1 MTNEQI
7 DKLKGRRLDVAFA
20 KALNVHSTWRYHE
33 NLDDAIAVLPA
44 EWGWRAGTCIDVD
57 AKYFA
62 TVWPHEVG
70 IAEFEQCEASNPA
83 TALCRAALKA
93 KLAAAEPAKRGDPCA
108 CGPEH
113 KPDCWNAEPAG
124 ESPDGWKCPQCEVV
138 NSRRFAMCVRCSA
151 ERVNACGQTW
161 AEFCAELDG
170 KPAADSPP
178 LHESQTTDDATAA
191 EPAGDGQDQGHR

>member
-1 MTNEQI
+1 MTNEHI
-7 DKLKGRRLDVAFA
+7 DKL
-20 KALNVHSTWRYHE
+20 
-33 NLDDAIAVLPA
+33 
-44 EWGWRAGTCIDVD
+44 
-57 AKYFA
+57 
-62 TVWPHEVG
+62 
-70 IAEFEQCEASNPA
+70 
-83 TALCRAALKA
+83 AA
-93 KLAAAEPAKRGDPCA
+93 
-108 CGPEH
+108 
-113 KPDCWNAEPAG
+113 AEPAG

-178 LHESQTTDDATAA
+178 LHESQTTDVASAGEPTGGLDVESLARKITTDLFTNGAGQPGNRLVLELSDKSDGGGWCSKAVFDRIGAMIHAALPAA